1 MSNKAISMETA
12 KPVLTLEMICQ
23 NIVKMADLAINA
35 DDKDVENIAYAVLNM
50 AEDMAHNFRHSS

>member
-1 MSNKAISMETA
+1 META